1 MKYLSNP
8 CKNKIRITAFQKGF
22 YLTTLILLCSL
33 IGYGQNAMTVH
44 GIVTNK
50 DSGLPIDGASVMIK
64 GTTKGTITDDQGHY
78 KIIVNNDA
86 TLVFSYVGF
95 ETLEKPVTGLEQL
108 NVSLVSVSGTMDVVV
123 VAGAIMKKSDLTGAV
138 ATISADQIAA
148 TPTTDINQ
156 AIQGKLPGVYVK
168 SSAQPGSGASIQIR
182 GINSIQY
189 GTSPIFVVDGTIIDG
204 GYNTLNPD
212 DIESVTVLKDASA
225 TAIYGSRG
233 ANGVVLVTT
242 KSGHRGVGKVS
253 YDSWVAWD
261 SFSKKLDLM
270 NGHDIFD
277 LRVDAYANAYMDK
290 NPDADRQDYINRYLL
305 SDSSIAFG
313 AYELAAYRNGDSY
326 DWLDRVTRTGFKQN
340 HTISFSGGTEKG
352 TYLVSLNYTDQNGLM
367 QKSDY
372 QRYSGRVNL
381 EQNVKSWLK
390 IGTHTTFSKTTENV
404 VDGSVFSAALGAN
417 PLLAIDTT
425 DLAYLKWSD
434 IKNQDQYN
442 PLLSLNILNKQYLT
456 RVLSSNY
463 ISVTPVKDLVLRS
476 TFSIDNMDQQ
486 QYKYVPAHTGQDLR
500 NSYHGS
506 AEHYKSETLNLQWD
520 NTATYDLHKGA
531 HRLNLLGGMSV
542 QKNTSN
548 YNDIQ
553 AHGFPN
559 DDFGYKFLNGAYS
572 KDQTVLASDFVTTSL
587 MSFYARADYNYDQ
600 KYFATATVRYDGS
613 SKFGPDHKW
622 GTFPSIAVAWDMAK
636 EDFMNDFNW
645 VNQFKIK
652 AGYGIAGNQNIPNY
666 AMYSLYRPT
675 TTNGQFVYVSD
686 GRLGNPDLQWERQK
700 QLNLGVDMSYLNN
713 RLNASFDY
721 FKINNS
727 NLLMNK
733 TLSTVTGFTN
743 TVANVGELTN
753 RGVEFSL
760 DYAILKGTGLN
771 WNVNFSISSSKNK
784 VTALYAD
791 VDAIYN
797 KGGYTGVEIQPTG
810 NLFLGQP
817 VNSIYLYKFKK
828 IAQASDMDQIKNVDY
843 GGRTIHPGDIIP
855 EDLDGNN
862 IIDDNDRTVV
872 GTLDPKYYGGFGT
885 TLSYKGWAFNA
896 FFNYSEGG
904 KRISYLYN
912 SLIGST
918 GMSAASDDLLN
929 RWTPE
934 NTNTLIPRVA
944 YGESVYSYGNVDLGV
959 QDASFIRLAT
969 CTFSYTFS
977 SKLRPSFL
985 DNLRLY
991 ISGTNLLLWT
1001 KDKGFDPETGDD
1013 YPNSKSIVVGLNLA
1027 F

>member
-1 MKYLSNP
+1 MKYIGNV
-8 CKNKIRITAFQKGF
+8 CKSKLQVAALRRNGW
-22 YLTTLILLCSL
+22 LLVFALFWVFSVHA
-33 IGYGQNAMTVH
+33 QTDMVVH
-44 GIVTNK
+44 GAVTNAET
-50 DSGLPIDGASVMIK
+50 GLPLDGASVTVK
-64 GTTKGTITDDQGHY
+64 GGSKGTITDASGHY
-78 KIIVNNDA
+78 QIGVDNNA
-86 TLVFSYVGF
+86 TLVFTSIGF
-95 ETLEKPVTGLEQL
+95 ETVERP
-108 NVSLVSVSGTMDVVV
+108 VSGNKELNITMTPMSATMDVVV

-189 GTSPIFVVDGTIIDG
+189 GTNPIFVVDGTIIDG
-204 GYNTLNPD
+204 GFNTLNPD
-212 DIESVTVLKDASA
+212 EIESVTVLKDASA

-242 KSGHRGVGKVS
+242 KSGHRGEGKIT
-253 YDSWVAWD
+253 YDSWIAWD
-261 SFSKKLDLM
+261 SFSKRLDLL

-290 NPDADRQDYINRYLL
+290 NPGADRQDYINRYLL

-313 AYELAAYRNGDSY
+313 AYELEAYRNGDSY
-326 DWLDRVTRTGFKQN
+326 DWLDRVTRTGIKQN
-340 HTISFSGGTEKG
+340 HTIGFSGGSDKG

-381 EQNVKSWLK
+381 EQKVKSWLK
-390 IGTHTTFSKTTENV
+390 IGTHTTFSKTTQNI

-425 DLAYLKWSD
+425 DLAYLKWAD
-434 IKNQDQYN
+434 VKNQDQYN

-456 RVLSSNY
+456 RFLSSSY
-463 ISVTPVKDLVLRS
+463 ISITPVQNLDIRS
-476 TFSIDNMDQQ
+476 TFSIDNIDQQ

-506 AEHYKSETLNLQWD
+506 AEHYKSETTNLQWD
-520 NTATYDLHKGA
+520 NTATYDMHMGA

-559 DDFGYKFLNGAYS
+559 DDFAYKFLNGAYS

-587 MSFYARADYNYDQ
+587 LSFYARADYNYDQ
-600 KYFATATVRYDGS
+600 KYFATATLRFDGS

-622 GTFPSIAVAWDMAK
+622 GTFPSVAVAWDMAK
-636 EDFMNDFNW
+636 EQFMENINW
-645 VNQFKIK
+645 IEQFKLK

-700 QLNLGVDMSYLNN
+700 QLNLGVDMSFLDS

-753 RGVEFSL
+753 KGVEFSV
-760 DYAILKGTGLN
+760 DYAILRGSGLN
-771 WNVNFSISSSKNK
+771 WSVNFSISSSKNK
-784 VTALYAD
+784 VTELYSD

-810 NLFLGQP
+810 NLFLGEP
-817 VNSIYLYKFKK
+817 VNSIYLYKFRK
-828 IAQASDMDQIKNVDY
+828 IAQQSDIDAIKDIDF
-843 GGRTIHPGDIIP
+843 GGRTIRPGDIIP

-862 IIDDNDRTVV
+862 IIDDNDRSVV

-885 TLSYKGWAFNA
+885 TLSYKGWALNA
-896 FFNYSEGG
+896 FFNYSQGA

-912 SLIGST
+912 GLVGST
-918 GMSAASDDLLN
+918 GMSAASEDLLD

-959 QDASFIRLAT
+959 QDASFLRLST
-969 CTFSYTFS
+969 CTFSYTFNKS
-977 SKLRPSFL
+977 VRPSFL
-985 DNLRLY
+985 DNLRVY

-1013 YPNSKSIVVGLNLA
+1013 YPNFKSIVVGLNLS

>member
-1 MKYLSNP
+1 MKNMGNV
-8 CKNKIRITAFQKGF
+8 CKSKLPIRALRRNCWLLFSSLLFAFAAQAQTNVTISG
-22 YLTTLILLCSL
+22 
-33 IGYGQNAMTVH
+33 TV
-44 GIVTNK
+44 T
-50 DSGLPIDGASVMIK
+50 SAETGLPIDGASVTVKQTSK
-64 GTTKGTITDDQGHY
+64 GAITNARGHY
-78 KIIVNNDA
+78 QLVVNSTD
-86 TLVFSYVGF
+86 TLVFAYIGF
-95 ETLEKPVTGLEQL
+95 ERIERPVGSNKEL
-108 NVSLVSVSGTMDVVV
+108 NVAMVPTAATMDVVV

-148 TPTTDINQ
+148 TPTTDVNQ

-189 GTSPIFVVDGTIIDG
+189 GTNPIFVVDGTIIDG
-204 GYNTLNPD
+204 GFNTLNPD
-212 DIESVTVLKDASA
+212 EIESVTVLKDASA

-242 KSGHRGVGKVS
+242 KAGHRGEGKITYDGWVG
-253 YDSWVAWD
+253 WD

-270 NGHDIFD
+270 DGHDIFD
-277 LRVDAYANAYMDK
+277 LRVDAYANAYIDK
-290 NPDADRQDYINRYLL
+290 NPGADRQDYINRYLL
-305 SDSSIAFG
+305 SDSSVAFG
-313 AYELAAYRNGDSY
+313 AYELEAYKNGDSY
-326 DWLDRVTRTGFKQN
+326 NWLDRVTRTGVKQN
-340 HTISFSGGTEKG
+340 HTIGFSGGTDKG
-352 TYLVSLNYTDQNGLM
+352 TYLISLNYTDQNGLM

-372 QRYSGRVNL
+372 QRYSGRINL
-381 EQNVKSWLK
+381 EQKVKSWLK
-390 IGTHTTFSKTTENV
+390 VGTHTTFSKTTENI

-425 DLAYLKWSD
+425 DLAYLKWAD
-434 IKNQDQYN
+434 VKNQDQFN

-456 RVLSSNY
+456 RLLSSSY
-463 ISVTPVKDLVLRS
+463 ISITPVHNLDLRS
-476 TFSIDNMDQQ
+476 TFSIDNINQQ
-486 QYKYVPAHTGQDLR
+486 QYKYIPAHTGQDLR

-506 AEHYKSETLNLQWD
+506 AEHYKSETTNLQWD
-520 NTATYDLHKGA
+520 NTATYDMHLGA

-587 MSFYARADYNYDQ
+587 LSFYARADYNYDQ
-600 KYFATATVRYDGS
+600 RYFATATLRFDGS

-622 GTFPSIAVAWDMAK
+622 GTFPSVAVAWDMAK
-636 EDFMNDFNW
+636 EDFMKNVNW
-645 VNQFKIK
+645 VEQLKFK
-652 AGYGIAGNQNIPNY
+652 AGYGIAGNQNIPDY

-700 QLNLGVDMSYLNN
+700 QLNLGLDMSFIDN

-753 RGVEFSL
+753 KGLEFSF
-760 DYAILKGTGLN
+760 DYAILRGSGLN

-784 VTALYAD
+784 VTELYAD

-810 NLFLGQP
+810 NLFLGEP
-817 VNSIYLYKFKK
+817 VNAIYLYKFKK
-828 IAQASDMDQIKNVDY
+828 IAQQSDMDAIKDIDF
-843 GGRTIHPGDIIP
+843 GGRTIRPGDIIP
-855 EDLDGNN
+855 VDLDGNN
-862 IIDDNDRTVV
+862 IIDDNDRSVV

-885 TLSYKGWAFNA
+885 TLSYKGWALNA
-896 FFNYSEGG
+896 FFNYSHGA

-918 GMSAASDDLLN
+918 GMSAASGDLLD

-959 QDASFIRLAT
+959 QDASFLRLSN
-969 CTFSYTFS
+969 CTISYTFDQ
-977 SKLRPSFL
+977 KLRPSFL
-985 DNLRLY
+985 DRLRLY
-991 ISGTNLLLWT
+991 VSGTNLLLWT

-1013 YPNSKSIVVGLNLA
+1013 YPNFKSVVVGINLS

>member
-1 MKYLSNP
+1 MKYTGITCND
-8 CKNKIRITAFQKGF
+8 KILTIAFRRSCG
-22 YLTTLILLCSL
+22 LLLALLCFISVQAQSDL
-33 IGYGQNAMTVH
+33 TVK
-44 GIVTNK
+44 GTVT
-50 DSGLPIDGASVMIK
+50 SAETGLPVDGVSVTIK
-64 GTTKGTITDDQGHY
+64 GTTIGTITDAKGHY
-78 KIIVNNDA
+78 QIKAKNGVEITFTSI
-86 TLVFSYVGF
+86 GF
-95 ETLEKPVTGLEQL
+95 EPAVQTVAGDNEL
-108 NVSLVSVSGTMDVVV
+108 NVELVPTEATMDVVV

-189 GTSPIFVVDGTIIDG
+189 GTNPIFVVDGTIIDG
-204 GYNTLNPD
+204 GFNTLNPD
-212 DIESVTVLKDASA
+212 EIESVTVLKDASA

-242 KSGHRGVGKVS
+242 KSGKQGVGKIS
-253 YDSWVAWD
+253 YDSWIGWD
-261 SFSKKLDLM
+261 SFSKKIDLL
-270 NGHDIFD
+270 NAHDIFD

-290 NPDADRQDYINRYLL
+290 NPDADREDYINRYLL

-313 AYELAAYRNGDSY
+313 AYELAAYKNGDSY
-326 DWLDRVTRTGFKQN
+326 NWLDRVTRTGIKQN
-340 HTISFSGGTEKG
+340 HSIRFSGGTDKG

-367 QKSDY
+367 KSSDY
-372 QRYSGRVNL
+372 QRYSGRINL
-381 EQNVKSWLK
+381 EQKVKSWLK
-390 IGTHTTFSKTTENV
+390 IGTHTTFSKTTENI

-425 DLAYLKWSD
+425 DLAYLKWAD
-434 IKNQDQYN
+434 VKNQDQYN
-442 PLLSLNILNKQYLT
+442 PLLSLSILNKQYLT
-456 RVLSSNY
+456 RFLSSNF
-463 ISVTPVKDLVLRS
+463 ISISPIQHLDLRS
-476 TFSIDNMDQQ
+476 TFSIDNIDQQ

-520 NTATYDLHKGA
+520 NTATYDMYMGK

-572 KDQTVLASDFVTTSL
+572 KDQTVLTSDFVTTSL
-587 MSFYARADYNYDQ
+587 LSFYARADYNYDQ
-600 KYFATATVRYDGS
+600 KYFATATVRFDGS

-622 GTFPSIAVAWDMAK
+622 GTFPSFAVGYDMAK
-636 EDFMNDFNW
+636 EDFMQSLQW
-645 VNQFKIK
+645 INQFKFK

-666 AMYSLYRPT
+666 AIYSLYRPT

-686 GRLGNPDLQWERQK
+686 GRLGNPNLQWERQK
-700 QLNLGVDMSYLNN
+700 QLNLGMDLSFLGN

-721 FKINNS
+721 FNINNS

-733 TLSTVTGFTN
+733 TLSTVSGFTN
-743 TVANVGELTN
+743 TVDNVGELTN
-753 RGVEFSL
+753 KGLEFSL
-760 DYAILKGTGLN
+760 DYAILQGSGLN

-784 VTALYAD
+784 VKELYAD
-791 VDAIYN
+791 VNAIYN

-810 NLFLGQP
+810 NLFLGEP

-828 IAQASDMDQIKNVDY
+828 IADQSDMEAIKDIDF
-843 GGRTIHPGDIIP
+843 GGRTIRPGDIIP
-855 EDLDGNN
+855 EDLDGNK
-862 IIDDNDRTVV
+862 IIDDNDRSVV

-896 FFNYSEGG
+896 FFNYAQGA

-912 SLIGST
+912 GLVSSA
-918 GMSAASDDLLN
+918 GMSAASKDLLD

-934 NTNTLIPRVA
+934 HTNTLIPRVA
-944 YGESVYSYGNVDLGV
+944 YGESVYSYGSVDLGV
-959 QDASFIRLAT
+959 QDASFLRLST
-969 CTFSYTFS
+969 CTFSYTFDK
-977 SKLRPSFL
+977 KLRPFFL

-991 ISGTNLLLWT
+991 VSGTNLLLWT

-1013 YPNSKSIVVGLNLA
+1013 YPNFKSIVVGLNVS